1 VNPAN
6 RRFSIMNKL
15 LVVLAATA
23 WLASGAQV
31 FAHGDERGKKT
42 VKKISQE
49 EKEFGRQGDP
59 RKVGKTIEIDMADT
73 MRFAPDTVT
82 VRTGDTIKFVVRN
95 SGKQTHEMVIGTEKE
110 LKEHAALMLK
120 FPTMEHEEPYMIHV
134 AAGKK
139 EEMIW
144 QVTRPGEFHF
154 GCLIPGHFEAGMKGR
169 IVVVSK

>member
-1 VNPAN
+1 
-6 RRFSIMNKL
+6 MNKL

-23 WLASGAQV
+23 LLASGPPA
-31 FAHGDERGKKT
+31 FAHGDEHGKKAG
-42 VKKISQE
+42 KRISLE

-59 RKVGKTIEIDMADT
+59 GKVGKTIEIDMADT
-73 MRFAPDTVT
+73 MRFTPDTVT
-82 VRTGDTIKFVVRN
+82 VRRGDTIKFVVKN

-134 AAGKK
+134 AAGRK
-139 EEMIW
+139 EEMVW
-144 QVTRPGEFHF
+144 QFTKPGEFHF